1 MSSFAEA
8 LRRARRMVGL
18 TQEQLGFEVHVSKSA
33 VSAWENGREYPSFHT
48 LLRLLRLRAVLRIS
62 LDALL
67 DGEVDR
73 AQGSLSE
80 PEQVLLQRFRDMSVR
95 RQNAFLEILNPES

>member
-1 MSSFAEA
+1 MTSFAEA
-8 LRRARRMVGL
+8 LRSARRAAGL

-48 LLRLLRLRAVLRIS
+48 LLRLRAVLRIS

-67 DGEVDR
+67 DGEVDHAR
-73 AQGSLSE
+73 GSLSE
-80 PEQVLLQRFRDMSVR
+80 PEQILLQRFRIMSAS
-95 RQNAFLEILNPES
+95 RQNAFLEIMRPDS